1 MIEQVPTYRAVC
13 DRCGEAHDEGDYIGW
28 ADRETALEVALDSDW
43 QQIDGRLLCWGCW
56 GYGIDGETIVEMA
69 P

>member
-1 MIEQVPTYRAVC
+1 MIEPLTYYRAVC
-13 DRCGEAHDEGDYIGW
+13 DRCEDDCGGDAHTAWIEA
-28 ADRETALEVALDSDW
+28 ETALEIALASEW
-43 QQIDGRLLCWGCW
+43 KQVGTRLLCWNCW